1 MDIYPASHAN
11 EGTYVRL
18 YAGIVDASKDYIGP
32 AGMVLWSGPWVQGS
46 MLPEFHGP
54 RSGRVMAFE
63 LIPGQYVSW
72 AKALLVLKP
81 WLNGSILN
89 EVSDEWD
96 VITKGHVFPAEA
108 YVWPKNN
115 LAPTG
120 LAWPA
125 GLPIPM
131 FNYDTPQGRS
141 GP

>member
-1 MDIYPASHAN
+1 MDIFPGENGN

-89 EVSDEWD
+89 EVGDCWD
-96 VITKGHVFPAEA
+96 VIAKDHVYPGDA